1 MSEVPVPHEHVVST
15 AFDGGEGVL
24 VDLNSKKYFQLNE
37 TAMLVWRGL
46 EQKRTL
52 EEIVAEMTARYDV
65 TPEHAS
71 ASVERV
77 LRDLQSQ
84 KLLRPR

>member
-1 MSEVPVPHEHVVST
+1 MNEVPVPHEHVVST
-15 AFDGGEGVL
+15 VFDGGEGVL
-24 VDLNSKKYFQLNE
+24 VDLNAKKYFQLNE

-65 TPEHAS
+65 RPEHA
-71 ASVERV
+71 ARSVERV
-77 LRDLQSQ
+77 LRDLQAQ